1 MASNSGNGS
10 VDFRIR
16 IAGTGD
22 TFDVPSDKSILNILT
37 ENGYAVESYCTSG
50 LCGTC
55 RVPYLEGEVDH
66 RDLILS
72 DEEKAEY
79 LTTCISR
86 CHSEEIVLD
95 LPPPVGDGAYVAPD
109 RPLAIVDQSICV
121 ACLTCVRACTYG
133 AATIDS
139 DAIGVGGI
147 VGAASVD
154 ADECSGCG
162 LCAAAC
168 PTGAISMT
176 LFSDTDVISE
186 VGALF
191 RPDRFSATGPGA
203 RGRPLSEP
211 WIVTFCCPHSAPA
224 VKAFGD
230 AAGEGPPVGHDII
243 EMPCTG
249 RIDNLHLM
257 RTFEDGADGVIVSGC
272 EPGRCY
278 HSTGNLNAAKRTDR
292 LRGWLDDVG
301 LGADRV
307 RMVHVPAH
315 DGAAPYADAA
325 MGLADAVRRRG
336 PNPLRVPRDADKG
349 SGAEGDGT
357 AQPAPEDALLA
368 ELGLI

>member
-1 MASNSGNGS
+1 M
-10 VDFRIR
+10 
-16 IAGTGD
+16 
-22 TFDVPSDKSILNILT
+22 
-37 ENGYAVESYCTSG
+37 
-50 LCGTC
+50 
-55 RVPYLEGEVDH
+55 DH

-72 DEEKAEY
+72 DEEKTEY

-95 LPPPVGDGAYVAPD
+95 LPPPVGDGAFIAPEK
-109 RPLAIVDQSICV
+109 PLAIVDQSICV

-133 AATIDS
+133 AAAIDS
-139 DAIGVGGI
+139 EAIGVGGI

-154 ADECSGCG
+154 ADTCSGCG

-186 VGALF
+186 VSALF
-191 RPDRFSATGPGA
+191 RPDRFSATSPAPGPGA

-211 WIVTFCCPHSAPA
+211 WIVTFCCPHSGPA

-230 AAGEGPPVGHDII
+230 DAGEASPVGHDII
-243 EMPCTG
+243 EVPCTG

-301 LGADRV
+301 LGADLV
-307 RMVHVPAH
+307 RMVHVPAR

-325 MGLADAVRRRG
+325 TGLADTVRRRG
-336 PNPLRVPRDADKG
+336 PNPLRVPRDADKVA
-349 SGAEGDGT
+349 GAEGDGSP
-357 AQPAPEDALLA
+357 QPAPEDALLA
-368 ELGLI
+368 ELGSL